1 MLKSSYVGLVL
12 LGLVGL
18 GCNASVEEI
27 KPSTQAPEVRQE
39 ERAVADQFKNAKPQD
54 MQKMMREQQEKA
66 KSGGK

>member
-1 MLKSSYVGLVL
+1 MGLF
-12 LGLVGL
+12 GL

-27 KPSTQAPEVRQE
+27 KPTTQAPEIRPE
-39 ERAVADQFKNAKPQD
+39 ERAVADQFKNSKPQD